1 MKITKFILIL
11 ITGLAIMGFNT
22 IGFAW
27 VETGAP
33 DEYMVEEYEITEEK
47 ELSAEPEYEA
57 GLMEEHYF
65 IWEEFEPEAESMEE
79 DKYLVDEETVKP
91 VKEEGWDVHD
101 IPEVY

>member
-11 ITGLAIMGFNT
+11 IIGIAIMGFNST
-22 IGFAW
+22 GFAW
-27 VETGAP
+27 VETGLQ
-33 DEYMVEEYEITEEK
+33 DEYMEEEYEITEEK

-65 IWEEFEPEAESMEE
+65 IWEEVEPEVESMEE
-79 DKYLVDEETVKP
+79 DEYLVDEETVRP
-91 VKEEGWDVHD
+91 VKEEAWDVYG